1 MASDGGANGAWC
13 WWLTTLEETGMDQP
27 FAIAWNVAENRLEFT
42 LRGMWDDA
50 TVAEWEKVYRA
61 AVHQAPRPGWTV
73 LGDMTEHPPQS
84 PKVQG
89 VHEALMAFSAVQG
102 MRAFA
107 LVVPKTVV
115 AMQLRRLA
123 GKSEAGRIANWVAT
137 RDEGLQAL
145 RKVISSASEDAA

>member
-1 MASDGGANGAWC
+1 
-13 WWLTTLEETGMDQP
+13 MDKP
-27 FAIAWNVAENRLEFT
+27 FEIGWKAAENRLEFV

-50 TVAEWEKVYRA
+50 TVAEWERVYRA
-61 AVHQAPRPGWTV
+61 TVPQAPLPGWTV

-89 VHEALMAFSAVQG
+89 VHEALMAYSASQG

-123 GKSEAGRIANWVAT
+123 NKSDAGKMANWVTT
-137 RDEGLQAL
+137 RAEGLKALQAP
-145 RKVISSASEDAA
+145 